1 MPMFTSE
8 KALRSLRKT
17 PVILAG
23 ILDNVSQE
31 RAQQAT
37 DGPDGWNGIEIVGH
51 LLDYEEIFFERAKRM
66 LAEDKP
72 ALEGYDQD
80 ALVKDHD
87 YAHQNLQDVFQR
99 FVTLRRTFINLL
111 TTLTDEEWARQG
123 VHPQSGEITVLE
135 HAINITLH
143 DVNHIEQIVR
153 TVGAADASV

>member
-1 MPMFTSE
+1 MTRNKEGHFRWIVGRLSRD
-8 KALRSLRKT
+8 AYARSLRKT

-99 FVTLRRTFINLL
+99 FVTLRRETI
-111 TTLTDEEWARQG
+111 
-123 VHPQSGEITVLE
+123 LE
-135 HAINITLH
+135 
-143 DVNHIEQIVR
+143 R
-153 TVGAADASV
+153 R